1 MKELTQRVLFAVP
14 AAAIMLY
21 ITWIGGLAF
30 EILFGVITL
39 LTIWEVHNVLKHTHD
54 RDLFPL
60 SVLVALF
67 VWFFGDLPAWSV
79 YALSGTVLMLSTA
92 AFFMSRFDFPRRF
105 FATLFSG
112 IYAPAGFIM
121 IVNIR
126 SLGVELDGFWLVL
139 TLFFMIWGNDVFA
152 YFGGTTWG
160 KTPLA
165 PAISPNKTM
174 EGFWFGFLG
183 SAVGFL
189 IVYWIADPYPF
200 ALWTIF
206 PAVVIIGIFGPL
218 GDIAESR
225 LKRLANVKDSS
236 SILPGHGGFFD
247 RFDSMILTAPFIY
260 FLYYLLL

>member
-1 MKELTQRVLFAVP
+1 
-14 AAAIMLY
+14 MLY
-21 ITWIGGLAF
+21 ITWIGGLPF

-39 LTIWEVHNVLKHTHD
+39 LTIWEVHQVLKRTHD
-54 RDLFPL
+54 RDFFPL
-60 SVLVALF
+60 SLLIAVI
-67 VWFFGDLPAWSV
+67 VWFFGDVPDWGV
-79 YALSGTVLMLSTA
+79 YVLSGTVLVLSFL
-92 AFFMSRFDFPRRF
+92 AFFMDRYEFPRRF

-112 IYAPAGFIM
+112 IYAPAGFLM

-126 SLGVELDGFWLVL
+126 SLGVEMDGFWMVL
-139 TLFFMIWGNDVFA
+139 TLFLMIWGNDVFA
-152 YFGGTTWG
+152 YFGGKTWG

-165 PAISPNKTM
+165 PTISPNKTL

-183 SAVGFL
+183 AAVGFF
-189 IVYWIADPYPF
+189 ISYWLADPYPF
-200 ALWTIF
+200 SLWVLF
-206 PAVVIIGIFGPL
+206 PAVLIIGVLGPL

-260 FLYYLLL
+260 FLYNLML